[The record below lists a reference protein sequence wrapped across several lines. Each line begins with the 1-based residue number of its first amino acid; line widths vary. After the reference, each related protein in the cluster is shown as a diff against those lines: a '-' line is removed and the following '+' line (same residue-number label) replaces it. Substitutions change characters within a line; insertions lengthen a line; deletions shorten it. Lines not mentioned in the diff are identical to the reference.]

1 LKAAGAVGF
10 AAILNPKAMDVPWSR
25 VASSRGNPAM
35 TLIDAGNTDDKG
47 LRFSL
52 TINPTAANRFLAGS
66 GHTVAELLADAD
78 SGRLLPHFPLQR
90 RIAVTQTFV
99 HSNAESPNVAGVL
112 EGDEPNLRN
121 EYVILSAHL
130 DHLGIGAPVHG
141 DRIYN
146 GALDNAAG
154 IASLIE
160 IARHLH
166 DSGVRLRRSV
176 LFLAVT
182 AEEKGELGSQYF
194 AAHPTVPSGG
204 IVADINMDMF
214 MPLFPLRYLEVQG
227 LGESTLGA
235 SIREAAKDEGVK
247 VQADKQP
254 RRNRFIRSDQYSFV
268 KHGIPALAF
277 KFGYVPGT
285 PEEKIFQGWLRT
297 RYHAPSDDAS
307 QPVDLVAAAQFDRV
321 IERLL
326 ISVAND
332 PEKPQ
337 WLPNSF
343 FRRFAR

>member
-1 LKAAGAVGF
+1 MKAAGAVGF

-25 VASSRGNPAM
+25 VASSRSNPAM
-35 TLIDAGNTDDKG
+35 VLAGVEHSDGEG

-52 TINPTAANRFLAGS
+52 TINPAAADRFLAGS
-66 GHTVAELLADAD
+66 GHTVTELLADAD
-78 SGRLLPHFPLQR
+78 SGWPLPHFPLRR
-90 RIAVTQTFV
+90 RIAVTQAFV
-99 HSNAESPNVAGVL
+99 HSEAESPNVAGVL
-112 EGDEPNLRN
+112 EGDEPKLRD

-166 DSGVRLRRSV
+166 ESGVRLRRSV

-194 AAHPTVPSGG
+194 AAHPTVPPTG

-235 SIREAAKDEGVK
+235 SIREAAKEEGVT

-254 RRNRFIRSDQYSFV
+254 QRNRFIRSDQYSFV

-277 KFGYVPGT
+277 KFGYISET
-285 PEEKIFQGWLRT
+285 REEKTFQGWLHT
-297 RYHAPSDDAS
+297 RYHAPSDDLS
-307 QPVDLVAAAQFDRV
+307 QPVDLAAAAKFDRV

-326 ISVAND
+326 IDVANGQ
-332 PEKPQ
+332 EKPQ
-337 WLPNSF
+337 WLPTSF

>member
-1 LKAAGAVGF
+1 
-10 AAILNPKAMDVPWSR
+10 M
-25 VASSRGNPAM
+25 
-35 TLIDAGNTDDKG
+35 
-47 LRFSL
+47 
-52 TINPTAANRFLAGS
+52 
-66 GHTVAELLADAD
+66 AELLADAD
-78 SGRLLPHFPLQR
+78 SGRPLPHFPLR
-90 RIAVTQTFV
+90 RCIAVTQTFV

-112 EGDEPNLRN
+112 EGDEPNLRK

-146 GALDNAAG
+146 GALDNVAG

-268 KHGIPALAF
+268 KHGHSRARLQVRLRSGNAGGKDISGMAAHALSRAVRRCVSA
-277 KFGYVPGT
+277 GGSRGGRAVRP
-285 PEEKIFQGWLRT
+285 RH
-297 RYHAPSDDAS
+297 RAPFN
-307 QPVDLVAAAQFDRV
+307 QRG
-321 IERLL
+321 ERSGKA
-326 ISVAND
+326 SVASHQLL
-332 PEKPQ
+332 PEVCALNYGALQ
-337 WLPNSF
+337 TSN
-343 FRRFAR
+343 ARV